1 VAPDAALRDR
11 PTYDIDEGLPGRVFA
26 TGESRVVDD
35 LRTVDADVH
44 TDVFQS
50 AMYYPMGIHGTISVG
65 AVEPGAFDE
74 TDEQVL
80 GLFAT
85 AAAAACTRAR
95 RERQVRETRERLET
109 VVERVNGLVENT
121 VEVLVGATTREELEA
136 GVVSELAAAE
146 PYTFAWIGRLDVTNE
161 TLSPVEWAGEA
172 AVPVEDA
179 TFDLDGSGPV
189 AGALADGSP
198 RIVTPEKGGDAL
210 GCGGDGP
217 ETAIVLP
224 LAYRDTTYGAVVTFA
239 DQPGAFDERERA
251 VLSALGQV
259 VANAVNTVE
268 RGRIIE
274 TDRVIEL
281 ELTVNDGDLLFSRL
295 SREYGC
301 PVEAADFDYRP
312 DGRLRLYLTAD
323 GADGSRLADV
333 ATEVEAVADAQFVV
347 DTEEGCLLEL
357 IVEASLVGRLAEF
370 GAAVRGAVGENG
382 EARITVELPFEA
394 EARELFDLV
403 SERHSGTSLVGY
415 REHERPVE
423 TRQEF
428 HAALADR
435 FTDRQKTALR
445 MAYFGGF
452 FDWPRGI
459 DGNDLAEAMDIS
471 RPTYHQHLR
480 AAQRKVFEELFE

>member
-1 VAPDAALRDR
+1 
-11 PTYDIDEGLPGRVFA
+11 
-26 TGESRVVDD
+26 
-35 LRTVDADVH
+35 
-44 TDVFQS
+44 
-50 AMYYPMGIHGTISVG
+50 
-65 AVEPGAFDE
+65 
-74 TDEQVL
+74 
-80 GLFAT
+80 
-85 AAAAACTRAR
+85 
-95 RERQVRETRERLET
+95 
-109 VVERVNGLVENT
+109 
-121 VEVLVGATTREELEA
+121 VLVGATTREELEA

-198 RIVTPEKGGDAL
+198 RIVTPENGGDAL

-217 ETAIVLP
+217 ETAIILP

-281 ELTVNDGDLLFSRL
+281 ELTVNDDDLLFSRL
-295 SREYGC
+295 LRECGC

-357 IVEASLVGRLAEF
+357 IVEASLVGRFAEF

-382 EARITVELPFEA
+382 ETRITVELSFEA

-445 MAYFGGF
+445 MAYLGGF